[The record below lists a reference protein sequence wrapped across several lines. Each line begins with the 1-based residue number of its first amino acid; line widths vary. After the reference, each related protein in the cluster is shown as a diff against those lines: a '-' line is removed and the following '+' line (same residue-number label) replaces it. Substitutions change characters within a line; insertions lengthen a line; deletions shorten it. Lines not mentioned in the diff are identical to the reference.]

1 MSKVEWKQKH
11 LKAFKM
17 YLRGQPMAEI
27 SKELEIGE
35 RTVYNWERR
44 GKWKEHLD
52 KQTTELIK
60 RANTEILDEKERS
73 LKLIKAAESYWAKQ
87 LQDGTLKASF
97 NDLASLQKAKWEIL
111 APKTM
116 SQFNFMKQET
126 TINEP
131 SYVLKIIKPDEVEEK
146 DVITQGTN

>member
-1 MSKVEWKQKH
+1 
-11 LKAFKM
+11 
-17 YLRGQPMAEI
+17 MAEI